1 MNVKVAK
8 FGGTSMAN
16 AKTIRRVA
24 SIIDKD
30 PLRAFIVVSAPG
42 KRSKED
48 IKVTDLLIILA
59 DEILK
64 EGTATKYQPV
74 IDRFMEIATGLH
86 IVKEMRAKLDETLV
100 KMMEVKTREFIVS
113 RGEYLAA
120 FLLATYLEYEFM
132 DSAEIIRFKRLAV
145 DYKETE
151 KIARRALKHKMN
163 VVLGGFY
170 GATASGDIRLLTR
183 GGSDVSGALIAGA
196 INAKVYENWTDVD
209 GFLVT
214 DPKIVV
220 NPRLIESMT
229 YKELRVLSFMGAN
242 ILHSDTFFPVAK
254 KGIPIN
260 VRNTFNL
267 KCKGTMIYASA
278 PYRTHSGPVTGIAG
292 LKDFTLVVVEK
303 ELLSEMVGIDRKI
316 LAIPEKLDINV
327 EHFPSGTD
335 TFSMLI
341 ESRYLTEGKL
351 DELVAQLKKTIKPDF
366 MEVTEKIALISI
378 IGRHLMAN
386 NFNMLRL
393 FTALVN
399 DNITIKMIDY
409 GSSSGVNI
417 VVGVNEED
425 YEYAIIA
432 IYKEFVEDEEKEAWR
447 VFL

>member
-1 MNVKVAK
+1 MNIKVCK

-42 KRSKED
+42 RRNKED
-48 IKVTDLLIILA
+48 IKVTDLLIELA
-59 DEILK
+59 DEIIK
-64 EGTATKYQPV
+64 KGTTTKFEPV
-74 IDRFMEIATGLH
+74 QTRFMDIATGLH
-86 IVKEMRAKLDETLV
+86 IVKEMRAKLEETLV
-100 KMMEVKTREFIVS
+100 KMKEVRTKEFIIS
-113 RGEYLAA
+113 RGEYLSA
-120 FLLATYLEYEFM
+120 FLLATYLEYEFV
-132 DSAEIIRFKRLAV
+132 DAAELIRFKRLAV

-151 KIARRALKHKMN
+151 KIVRRTLKHKEN
-163 VVLGGFY
+163 VVIPGFY
-170 GATASGDIRLLTR
+170 GTTSTGEIRLLAR
-183 GGSDVSGALIAGA
+183 GGSDVSGAIIAGA
-196 INAKVYENWTDVD
+196 LNAKVYENWTDVD

-267 KCKGTMIYASA
+267 KCKGTMIYSSA

-316 LAIPEKLDINV
+316 LAIPEKLNINV

-366 MEVTEKIALISI
+366 MEVTENIALISI

-417 VVGVNEED
+417 VIGVNEED

-432 IYKEFVEDEEKEAWR
+432 VYKEFVEDEEEEA
-447 VFL
+447 

>member
-1 MNVKVAK
+1 
-8 FGGTSMAN
+8 MAN

-42 KRSKED
+42 RRNKED
-48 IKVTDLLIILA
+48 IKVTDLLIELA
-59 DEILK
+59 DEIIK
-64 EGTATKYQPV
+64 KGTTTKFEPV
-74 IDRFMEIATGLH
+74 QTRFMDIATGLH
-86 IVKEMRAKLDETLV
+86 IVKEMRAKLEETLV
-100 KMMEVKTREFIVS
+100 KMKEVRTKEFIIS
-113 RGEYLAA
+113 RGEYLSA
-120 FLLATYLEYEFM
+120 FLLATYLEYEFV
-132 DSAEIIRFKRLAV
+132 DAAELIRFKRLAV

-151 KIARRALKHKMN
+151 KIVRRTLKHKEN
-163 VVLGGFY
+163 VVIPGFY
-170 GATASGDIRLLTR
+170 GTTSTGEIRLLAR
-183 GGSDVSGALIAGA
+183 GGSDVSGAIIAGA
-196 INAKVYENWTDVD
+196 LNAKVYENWTDVD

-267 KCKGTMIYASA
+267 KCKGTMIYSSA

-316 LAIPEKLDINV
+316 LAIPEKLNINV

-366 MEVTEKIALISI
+366 MEVTENIALISI

-417 VVGVNEED
+417 VIGVNEED

-432 IYKEFVEDEEKEAWR
+432 VYKEFVEDEEEEA
-447 VFL
+447 